1 MSEFPLILMLR
12 KENKQNSDMTWQ
24 RYKLNLRNSLLLG
37 GKFSGYGAISFVLEL
52 VKSPKQRIV
61 LIDNSV
67 PRLYHQQ
74 YKSR

>member
-1 MSEFPLILMLR
+1 MAKIQIKSE
-12 KENKQNSDMTWQ
+12 
-24 RYKLNLRNSLLLG
+24 KLTPLG
-37 GKFSGYGAISFVLEL
+37 GKFSGYGAISFVSEL

-74 YKSR
+74 TSRDEEASILCPFQSEQENCN

>member
-1 MSEFPLILMLR
+1 MAKIQIKSE
-12 KENKQNSDMTWQ
+12 
-24 RYKLNLRNSLLLG
+24 KLTPLG
-37 GKFSGYGAISFVLEL
+37 GKFSGYGAISFVSEL

-74 YKSR
+74 TSRDEEASILWPFQSEQENCN

>member
-1 MSEFPLILMLR
+1 
-12 KENKQNSDMTWQ
+12 MTWQ
-24 RYKLNLRNSLLLG
+24 RYNFKSEELTPFG

>member
-1 MSEFPLILMLR
+1 MAKIQINSE
-12 KENKQNSDMTWQ
+12 
-24 RYKLNLRNSLLLG
+24 KLTPFG
-37 GKFSGYGAISFVLEL
+37 GIISGHGAISFVSEL

-74 YKSR
+74 TSRDEEASIL

>member
-1 MSEFPLILMLR
+1 MAKIQIKSE
-12 KENKQNSDMTWQ
+12 
-24 RYKLNLRNSLLLG
+24 KLTPFG
-37 GKFSGYGAISFVLEL
+37 GKFSGYGAISFVSEL
-52 VKSPKQRIV
+52 VKSLKQRIV

>member
-1 MSEFPLILMLR
+1 MAKIQIKSE
-12 KENKQNSDMTWQ
+12 
-24 RYKLNLRNSLLLG
+24 KLTPFG
-37 GKFSGYGAISFVLEL
+37 GIISGYGAISFVSEL

-74 YKSR
+74 TSRDEEASIL